1 MKQYLD
7 ILILEDNPS
16 DAELIKVELKKNNIN
31 INNLYVVDNE
41 TDFIKTID
49 EYELDMILSDYT
61 LPQFDAIKALEITKE
76 KLPDIPFIVVTGTLD
91 EETAVDTIKSGAWDY
106 ILKESLIRLGP
117 AVRNALK
124 LKKEQEKAK
133 AAEKE
138 IRKLSTGIE
147 QSSSSI
153 IITDT
158 NGIIEYV
165 NPYFEETTGYSRENI
180 IGKEAEFIANNQED
194 NILEKL
200 KTGNQWRGV
209 IKNQK
214 KNGAYF
220 WEKTSISPIKD
231 NSGRITNFLAIK
243 EDITQ
248 QKKAE
253 ERIKYL
259 KEFNE
264 LIINS
269 MSKGLL
275 VEDKEGRII
284 FTNPALQELTG
295 YNNEE
300 LLNMHWRDLIS
311 NEIEPEIPEKIQNK
325 KVKETE
331 SVEIKIKSKSGTS
344 IPVYLTLNSV
354 ERNQKFDGSIVS
366 FTDIRQLKQKEEE
379 LKRAK
384 EKAEESDRLKSEFL
398 ANMSHEIRTP
408 MNGIMGFSR
417 LLKQEGPV
425 DDAWEHY
432 IDIIYQSSNQ
442 LLRVINDIVD
452 FSKIQAGQY
461 EIEQN
466 TIHLNA
472 LMEELKELFDEEKK
486 TMNKEKIE
494 IILSIPEK
502 QEDKVIIADH
512 GKIKQIF
519 SNLIINSLKFTL
531 KGKIEIGFFIEN
543 DFVNF
548 FVSDT
553 GIGIAEED
561 QSIIFERFRQVDSS
575 SSRNYGGTGL
585 GLTICKTLVELMD
598 GDITLYSEENKG
610 TTFYFKIPFVEKT
623 MDTRREEQESK
634 EKLHWKNK
642 TVLIVEDDHTSFLY
656 FKNLFEPT
664 SINILHAEN
673 AGKAWKLFYN
683 EKIDLILMD
692 IRLEGENGLDLTQ
705 RIREINKSIPIIA
718 QTAYALSDD
727 RKKCLEAGCDDYI
740 TKPIETEDLFEKM
753 NRFI

>member
-41 TDFIKTID
+41 ADFIKAID
-49 EYELDMILSDYT
+49 EYELDMILSDYS
-61 LPQFDAIKALEITKE
+61 LPQFDALSALEITKE

-106 ILKESLIRLGP
+106 VLKERLLRLGP

-124 LKKEQEKAK
+124 LKYEQEKAK
-133 AAEKE
+133 AAEEE

-147 QSSSSI
+147 QSTSSI

-158 NGIIEYV
+158 KGIIEYA
-165 NPYFEETTGYSRENI
+165 NPHFEKTTGYAKENI
-180 IGKEAEFIANNQED
+180 IGEEADFIKPEFIEGNKEKNL
-194 NILEKL
+194 LEKL
-200 KTGNQWRGV
+200 KAGNEWHGV

-214 KNGAYF
+214 KNGEYF

-231 NSGRITNFLAIK
+231 KSGNITNFIAIK

-253 ERIKYL
+253 DRIKYL

-275 VEDKEGRII
+275 VEDKEGKIV
-284 FTNPALQELTG
+284 FSNPALQDLTG
-295 YNNEE
+295 YTDEE
-300 LLNMHWRDLIS
+300 LVKMHWNKLLSQEDRPNVL
-311 NEIEPEIPEKIQNK
+311 EKIQNK
-325 KVKETE
+325 EIQEKESFETKITHKTG
-331 SVEIKIKSKSGTS
+331 EI
-344 IPVYLTLNSV
+344 IPVYITFSHIDK
-354 ERNQKFDGSIVS
+354 NQKFDGSIVT

-417 LLKQEGPV
+417 LLKQEGPG

-486 TMNKEKIE
+486 TMNKEKID
-494 IILSIPEK
+494 IILSIPET
-502 QEDKVIIADH
+502 QEDKVIIADY

-519 SNLIINSLKFTL
+519 NNLIINALKFTL

-543 DFVNF
+543 DFINF

-553 GIGIAEED
+553 GIGIAKED
-561 QSIIFERFRQVDSS
+561 QSLIFERFRQVESS
-575 SSRNYGGTGL
+575 SSRTFGGTGL

-598 GDITLYSEENKG
+598 GEITLDSEENKG
-610 TTFYFKIPFVEKT
+610 STFYFKIPFVEEKK
-623 MDTRREEQESK
+623 DNNK
-634 EKLHWKNK
+634 EKPEAKGKLNWKNK
-642 TVLIVEDDHTSFLY
+642 TVLIVEDDHTSYLY
-656 FKNLFEPT
+656 FKNLLEPT

-673 AGKAWKLFYN
+673 AKKAWELFYN
-683 EKIDLILMD
+683 EDIDLILMD

-705 RIREINKSIPIIA
+705 RMRKINKTIPIIA
-718 QTAYALSDD
+718 QTAYA
-727 RKKCLEAGCDDYI
+727 
-740 TKPIETEDLFEKM
+740 
-753 NRFI
+753 